1 MCPNPIIMK
10 NFLET
15 CLPVSFIAVS
25 SEQHLF
31 RLLREH
37 EFYVIE
43 LDDDSIVD
51 SESFFRSIL
60 TRLPLNPP
68 LWGPAVVW
76 DAFKDSLLGGIDDIA
91 DKESHIAIVW
101 KDTEKMMEH
110 DPRGF
115 ALAISCFEQIVRN
128 VAIEEYDVGEPVIV
142 RFFMTGNGPK
152 FTPIPQDMP

>member
-1 MCPNPIIMK
+1 MK

-15 CLPVSFIAVS
+15 CLPVSYIAAS
-25 SEQHLF
+25 SAQYLA

-43 LDDDSIVD
+43 LDDDSIID
-51 SESFFRSIL
+51 SKSFFRSVPS
-60 TRLPLNPP
+60 RLPYDPP
-68 LWGPAVVW
+68 LDGPEVRW
-76 DAFKDSLLGGIDDIA
+76 EAFRGSLLGGIDEIA
-91 DKESHIAIVW
+91 DKEAHIALVW
-101 KDTEKMMEH
+101 KDAEKMMTH

-128 VAIEEYDVGEPVIV
+128 VAVEEYAVGEPVIV